1 MTTHSCST
9 RKPRKKQ
16 SVNLLI
22 NGTERTSIWSSLQRR
37 VTLLTLYTNRIT
49 QTCSELLTTVVCLW
63 RQNETQRYSVQNII
77 VLGCILNCLSH
88 IWSCYIFSHK
98 PRSWQIIHWL
108 KKGHHIM
115 NRIEKGIL
123 KRRSIKSFCNEAHI
137 WLNSCVSIFS
147 ITLYFYKV
155 SISFLYVGIT
165 MILHFLKFYYWLQY
179 TRQYSSIN
187 NCRFIDHV

>member
-63 RQNETQRYSVQNII
+63 RQNETKRYSVQNII

-88 IWSCYIFSHK
+88 IWSCYVFSHK
-98 PRSWQIIHWL
+98 ARSWQIIHWL

-137 WLNSCVSIFS
+137 WLKSCVSIFS

-155 SISFLYVGIT
+155 SMSFLYMGIT

>member
-1 MTTHSCST
+1 MVIST
-9 RKPRKKQ
+9 APCD
-16 SVNLLI
+16 
-22 NGTERTSIWSSLQRR
+22 
-37 VTLLTLYTNRIT
+37 TLLTLYTNRIT

-137 WLNSCVSIFS
+137 WLKSCVSIFS

-155 SISFLYVGIT
+155 SMSFLYVGIT

>member
-1 MTTHSCST
+1 MVIST
-9 RKPRKKQ
+9 APCD
-16 SVNLLI
+16 
-22 NGTERTSIWSSLQRR
+22 
-37 VTLLTLYTNRIT
+37 TLLTLYTNRIT
-49 QTCSELLTTVVCLW
+49 PDVFRITNDGRLPMTSKRDPTLQCI
-63 RQNETQRYSVQNII
+63 QNII

-88 IWSCYIFSHK
+88 IWSCYVFSHK

-137 WLNSCVSIFS
+137 WLKSCVSIFS